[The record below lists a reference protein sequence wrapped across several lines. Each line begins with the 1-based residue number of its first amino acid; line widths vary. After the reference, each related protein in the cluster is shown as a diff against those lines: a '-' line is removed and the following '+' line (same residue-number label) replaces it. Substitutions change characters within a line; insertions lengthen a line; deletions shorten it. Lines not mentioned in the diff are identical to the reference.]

1 MPTQYRPQQRVD
13 HYTILS
19 LLGQGIASH
28 VYLALDRDTG
38 EQVVLK
44 FPKDDVIGGRAI
56 FERYQREAQIGRLLC
71 HPHILQHLNQDEQR
85 HEKYLVLEYLR
96 GQTLRVAMAKYLPLL
111 LPVDMS
117 IAMMVQVCEALIYAH
132 KHGIIHQDIKP
143 DNIMLLEDGNVK
155 VLDFGIAQIEG
166 EKRRHLP
173 GLTQLVGTPAYMAPE
188 RLRGKQGSIQTDIYA
203 VGVVLFELFCGRTP
217 FEEQDGFG
225 FIGEHISHDPPD
237 ILQLNPTLSPVLA
250 TLVMGTIRRDTDKR
264 YNSLENLLFD
274 LQHVEDIT
282 PVAYIPDKPKFGG
295 RYRQVI
301 AISLVILSIF
311 ILLILFGILAQ
322 SIHHVVR

>member
-19 LLGQGIASH
+19 LLGQGVASY

-38 EQVVLK
+38 EQLVLK

-56 FERYQREAQIGRLLC
+56 FERYQREAQIGKLLC
-71 HPHILQHLNQDEQR
+71 HPHIIQHCNQDEER

-96 GQTLRVAMAKYLPLL
+96 GQTLRVAMAKYAPLQ
-111 LPVDMS
+111 LPVDKI
-117 IAMMVQVCEALIYAH
+117 IAVMIQVCDALLYAH

-143 DNIMLLEDGNVK
+143 DNIMLLEDGDIK

-166 EKRRHLP
+166 EQRRHLP
-173 GLTQLVGTPAYMAPE
+173 GFSPLVGTPAYMAPE
-188 RLRGKQGSIQTDIYA
+188 RLRGKHGSVQTDIYA
-203 VGVVLFELFCGRTP
+203 VGVVLYELLCGRTP

-225 FIGEHISHDPPD
+225 FIGEHISHDPSD
-237 ILQLNPTLSPVLA
+237 ILQLNPTLSPALA
-250 TLVMGTIRRDTDKR
+250 TLVMHTIRRDTDKR
-264 YNSLENLLFD
+264 YGSLEGVLYD
-274 LQHVEDIT
+274 LQHIEDVT
-282 PVAYIPDKPKFGG
+282 PVAYSPDAPKLGG

-301 AISLVILSIF
+301 AISLVILFIF

-322 SIHHVVR
+322 SVHHVVH